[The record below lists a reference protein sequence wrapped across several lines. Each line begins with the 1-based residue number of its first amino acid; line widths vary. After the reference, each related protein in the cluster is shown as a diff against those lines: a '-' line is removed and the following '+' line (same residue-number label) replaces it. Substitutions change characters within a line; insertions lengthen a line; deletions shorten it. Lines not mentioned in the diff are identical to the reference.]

1 MKMTEWC
8 LKNMTMT
15 ECSRNGQIGY
25 LAYELLDGKLIRTE
39 EVKVSAVFL
48 VLFFADTEFTGEKMS
63 ISEKAYAL
71 AVCEENSV

>member
-1 MKMTEWC
+1 MDIDRNELFRLIMSTDKAREIRDN
-8 LKNMTMT
+8 LK
-15 ECSRNGQIGY
+15 E
-25 LAYELLDGKLIRTE
+25 KLGEGVR
-39 EVKVSAVFL
+39 SFL

>member
-1 MKMTEWC
+1 
-8 LKNMTMT
+8 MTMT

-39 EVKVSAVFL
+39 AVKVSAVFL

-71 AVCEENSV
+71 AFCEENSV

>member
-1 MKMTEWC
+1 
-8 LKNMTMT
+8 MTMT
-15 ECSRNGQIGY
+15 ECSRNEQIGY
-25 LAYELLDGKLIRTE
+25 LAYELFDGKLIRTE
-39 EVKVSAVFL
+39 AVKVSAVFL

>member
-8 LKNMTMT
+8 LQNMTMT
-15 ECSRNGQIGY
+15 ECSQNGQIGY

-39 EVKVSAVFL
+39 AVKVSAVFL

-71 AVCEENSV
+71 AVCGENSI

>member
-1 MKMTEWC
+1 
-8 LKNMTMT
+8 MT
-15 ECSRNGQIGY
+15 ECSQNGQIGY

-39 EVKVSAVFL
+39 AVKVSAVFL

>member
-1 MKMTEWC
+1 
-8 LKNMTMT
+8 MTMT
-15 ECSRNGQIGY
+15 ECSRNEQIGY

-39 EVKVSAVFL
+39 AVKVSAVFL

>member
-1 MKMTEWC
+1 
-8 LKNMTMT
+8 MTMT
-15 ECSRNGQIGY
+15 ECSRNGRIGY

-39 EVKVSAVFL
+39 AVKVSAVFL

>member
-1 MKMTEWC
+1 
-8 LKNMTMT
+8 MTMT
-15 ECSRNGQIGY
+15 ECSQNGQIGY

-39 EVKVSAVFL
+39 AVKVSAVFL

>member
-1 MKMTEWC
+1 
-8 LKNMTMT
+8 MTMT

-39 EVKVSAVFL
+39 AVKVSAVFL

-63 ISEKAYAL
+63 ILEKAYAL
-71 AVCEENSV
+71 AVCGENSI

>member
-1 MKMTEWC
+1 
-8 LKNMTMT
+8 MTMT
-15 ECSRNGQIGY
+15 ECSRNGQIG
-25 LAYELLDGKLIRTE
+25 ELLDGKLILTE

-71 AVCEENSV
+71 AVCGENSI

>member
-1 MKMTEWC
+1 
-8 LKNMTMT
+8 MTMT
-15 ECSRNGQIGY
+15 ECSRNGQIGS

-39 EVKVSAVFL
+39 AVKVSAVFL